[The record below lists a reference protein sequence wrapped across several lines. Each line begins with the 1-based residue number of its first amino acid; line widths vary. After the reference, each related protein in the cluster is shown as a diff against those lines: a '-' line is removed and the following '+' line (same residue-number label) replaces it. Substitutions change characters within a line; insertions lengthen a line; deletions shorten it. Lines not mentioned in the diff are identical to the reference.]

1 MALIYIIYL
10 SIYKLHW
17 WKYVLKYYIQKHT
30 FIIFSVTSYH
40 EDFLQTEVTHAF
52 IPPHKFYLFSSLFS
66 LSLHTFLLFLSCT
79 ANYPSIYLY
88 IFGEAAGVPSLTDSI
103 PVRISETLIHA
114 GRHVIGF
121 VDWAQAGTLTYTA
134 GSVHAIGHGP
144 LWGQL
149 SICIHFSLLIMC
161 FLLQLAFPQRLVT
174 KSYRSIGRYGF
185 TETMRLWRCISFSL
199 FKSKNY
205 VIFYNL
211 WLFTELQSASM
222 NK

>member
-1 MALIYIIYL
+1 MKIFF
-10 SIYKLHW
+10 K
-17 WKYVLKYYIQKHT
+17 QKWHT
-30 FIIFSVTSYH
+30 PSYH
-40 EDFLQTEVTHAF
+40 
-52 IPPHKFYLFSSLFS
+52 PHKFYLFSSLFS
-66 LSLHTFLLFLSCT
+66 LSLHTFLPFLSCT
-79 ANYPSIYLY
+79 ANYPSI
-88 IFGEAAGVPSLTDSI
+88 FFFSEAAGVPSLTDSI

-144 LWGQL
+144 LWGRL

-161 FLLQLAFPQRLVT
+161 FVLQLAFPQGLLT
-174 KSYRSIGRYGF
+174 KSYRSIGRYSF
-185 TETMRLWRCISFSL
+185 TETMGLWGCMSFSL
-199 FKSKNY
+199 FRSKNY

>member
-1 MALIYIIYL
+1 MFLNIISKNIHL
-10 SIYKLHW
+10 SSFLWPTMKIFFK
-17 WKYVLKYYIQKHT
+17 QKWHT
-30 FIIFSVTSYH
+30 PSYH
-40 EDFLQTEVTHAF
+40 
-52 IPPHKFYLFSSLFS
+52 PHKFYLFSSLFS

-185 TETMRLWRCISFSL
+185 TETIRLWRCMSFSL

-211 WLFTELQSASM
+211 WLFTEQQSASM